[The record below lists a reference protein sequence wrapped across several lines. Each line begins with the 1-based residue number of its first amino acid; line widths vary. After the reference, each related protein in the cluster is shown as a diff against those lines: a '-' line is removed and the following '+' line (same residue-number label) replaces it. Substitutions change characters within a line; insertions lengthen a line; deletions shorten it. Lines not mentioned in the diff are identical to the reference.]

1 MGMTAMVAILVA
13 DTAKARYDIQPELE
27 VAGGA

>member
-1 MGMTAMVAILVA
+1 MTAMVAFLVA
-13 DTAKARYDIQPELE
+13 YSAMARYDIQPELE